1 MAKDFNDEIESDPAD
16 DEIES
21 DPAIAWLKA
30 QLKLT
35 SARQLGLKYEID
47 RTVITR
53 NMNDY
58 RDGKG
63 LAGPFRKR
71 IEAIIEQE
79 RLEEMHR
86 QHLAEQAAAAEL
98 ERQEELAREAEAKER
113 AEREAAGAKARKKA
127 ERDARAAAAKAKAD
141 QDRRQQEQDAVV
153 YRAIKGWADLFR
165 EAGYLPAREMVEG
178 DAEELFLAGVSKL
191 SYVDIGVAAVA
202 LLPDHIVVWRDKT
215 AKFFREGVPYTQRL
229 QPTAVRKG
237 QPRPEMIGNLPASVV
252 YYDPLPDQLWR
263 YGKEG
268 VEIITEW
275 GRLTDTYG
283 HMATGELPRVVHPE
297 TVAAFERLIDI
308 EEHSGYVFEDSCLGP
323 DARDRL
329 KALQH
334 RAVLPVI
341 GLATTGITWAV
352 TKFATKILWAVT
364 KFTTKVAWAATK
376 LSAHW
381 FCSEGWKWLAFIVIA
396 LLSIVVVYFVAIGV
410 WEVLKWVEAWIK
422 ANQGVSILGG
432 AIFLGVGAV
441 VWWIWPKRGDVA
453 LDVVRRVG
461 AVMLVAVALGIF
473 ITGAVITVSAV
484 IEMAALSEAFAPYW
498 QNIYIP

>member
-21 DPAIAWLKA
+21 DPVIAWLKA
-30 QLKLT
+30 QLELM
-35 SARQLGLKYEID
+35 SARQLGLKYGID

-53 NMNDY
+53 NMQHHLE
-58 RDGKG
+58 GKG
-63 LAGPFRKR
+63 LAGTFRRR
-71 IEAIIEQE
+71 IEGIIGRE
-79 RLEEMHR
+79 RLDKLHR

-98 ERQEELAREAEAKER
+98 KRQEELAREAEAKER
-113 AEREAAGAKARKKA
+113 AEREAAEAKGRKKA
-127 ERDARAAAAKAKAD
+127 ERDARAAAAKAKAG
-141 QDRRQQEQDAVV
+141 QDRREREQRQAVLN
-153 YRAIKGWADLFR
+153 ALKGWQEKLQA
-165 EAGYLPAREMVEG
+165 AGYLAEGETVEG
-178 DAEELFLAGVSKL
+178 DAEELLLAGISDL
-191 SYVDIGVAAVA
+191 DYVDIGVAAIA
-202 LLPDHIVVWRDKT
+202 LLPDDYLIWRDKT
-215 AKFFREGVPYTQRL
+215 ARFFREGVSYKARL
-229 QPTAVRKG
+229 QPTAVPKD
-237 QPRPEMIGNLPASVV
+237 QLRPAMIGNLSSSVV
-252 YYDPLPDQLWR
+252 YRDPLPDQVWR

-275 GRLTDTYG
+275 GRLTDAYG
-283 HMATGELPRVVHPE
+283 HLATGDLPRVVHPE
-297 TVAAFERLIDI
+297 TVRGFERLIDI

-329 KALQH
+329 NSLQR

-352 TKFATKILWAVT
+352 TKFATKIIWAVT

-376 LSAHW
+376 FSARW
-381 FCSEGWKWLAFIVIA
+381 FYSEGWKVLMFTFLAIVA
-396 LLSIVVVYFVAIGV
+396 VVSAIVVAWGV

-461 AVMLVAVALGIF
+461 AVMLVAFGLGIF
-473 ITGAVITVSAV
+473 ITGAVIFFSAV
-484 IEMAALSEAFAPYW
+484 IEMAALAEAFAPYW